1 MNTPTL
7 CCYLSQCAYKDK
19 DELQLGEVKK
29 FSNLNVYDSDLD
41 AQCFTVII
49 NKKLYIVFR
58 GTESFRDCLSDANII
73 QVPMDLDN
81 ILETEKRPEVHW
93 GFLRQFR
100 SLQPDI
106 EKDIEKFEGTNIII
120 TGHSLGA
127 GQCTLAGLAFSFKYP
142 LDTFSCYTYGSPRVG
157 DNNFKNL
164 FNKNIRVHQRFVN
177 EDDPVTMIPLPWR
190 YKHVSRLRFINKKD
204 EIVNS
209 IPYIRWK
216 TCISE
221 YFNYLLGRNSSPLE
235 DHSCSAY
242 LAKLKKNDV

>member
-19 DELQLGEVKK
+19 EELKLKEVKN

-49 NKKLYIVFR
+49 EEKLYIVFR
-58 GTESFRDCLSDANII
+58 GTESFRDCLADANII

-81 ILETEKRPEVHW
+81 YNEKRPEVHW

-120 TGHSLGA
+120 AGHSLGA

-157 DNNFKNL
+157 DNRFRKI
-164 FNKNIRVHQRFVN
+164 FNKNIRVHRRFVN

-190 YKHVSRLRFINKKD
+190 YKHVSKLQFINKKD
-204 EIVNS
+204 EIKNS

-216 TCISE
+216 SFFEE
-221 YFNYLLGRNSSPLE
+221 YFTYLWGDNSSPVK
-235 DHSCSAY
+235 DHACSAY
-242 LAKLKKNDV
+242 LEKLKKNDV